1 MTIILPILK
10 TQPLQNYGK
19 QMTLPTENNAID
31 TARYLIDSIQ
41 EKLDQLY
48 AIAPSLK
55 GNEIIQEPLYCSQ
68 ADFIQAAA
76 KLASP
81 ALRIATIGTTSAGK
95 STLVNGLI
103 GRKIAP
109 MDAAELSAG
118 ILHLVHS
125 PQSRLQIKKPNK
137 GSWQGIDQSNLDD
150 KSIYDHVREN
160 VFKVYHKDKET
171 QTISVPEVRI
181 EGPLLPA
188 AWTDLLKLPA
198 GVGIEIY
205 DLPGLN
211 SIADKDN
218 LKVIQD
224 HLKQC
229 FSLVVMNYSHTD
241 SSNRSELLKQVKN
254 VVEALGGKTDAMLFV
269 LNGVNLRNETDDPL
283 EQRLSDFALAIQ
295 TELGLLET
303 PKIMPINAQA
313 LFYAQCAWGYSD
325 PTKEQPTT
333 DAVLQAELLKK
344 FNRDCAK
351 FTKQHQQKDD
361 KVKIWL
367 RAIED
372 AIEENSSYLPAE
384 LISTEN
390 LRQWFKWSWEHSGG
404 LALWNELRQRVN
416 ERLAEIVIAPALIQ
430 PLASLDVLLTTL
442 DQYSETQRLSDKD
455 AVEKKKQ
462 ELQQEFK
469 DLQSFLEQKSQE
481 FEAEIQDTVQ
491 LISAAMASSN
501 EKEIDAAVKK
511 LFGVEATDT
520 EPKAAEILRTI
531 VRDIK
536 NDLSDN
542 LITSVHKYY
551 SDGLGTDDLKEQL
564 NKTLSPEQRDAI
576 VKAAD
581 TYRAR
586 GMAGDDAP
594 KNGINLKIRKGDED
608 GEKSIKSIKNAAHN
622 LFKEMREG
630 LTARASYILQ
640 TKDQAIQ
647 QALSAL
653 LERGIAD
660 IEQRIKDELPES
672 AEALL
677 AIYRQQLAQVEFSPL
692 SDNIFALKTI
702 ETENLSTREK
712 TGTDRIVHRDG
723 SCFASERIEVK
734 DRIEDVEYTT
744 LTLPNIEEMAGMWVN
759 GINNAEASLWL
770 AVGAWFSQSARAQNQ
785 LFQASLK
792 QSQAHLLGLLN
803 QRLVQSDDEYKFKI
817 AELESLDALCHN
829 IKVDKNE
836 LMDSGNT

>member
-1 MTIILPILK
+1 
-10 TQPLQNYGK
+10 
-19 QMTLPTENNAID
+19 
-31 TARYLIDSIQ
+31 
-41 EKLDQLY
+41 
-48 AIAPSLK
+48 
-55 GNEIIQEPLYCSQ
+55 
-68 ADFIQAAA
+68 
-76 KLASP
+76 
-81 ALRIATIGTTSAGK
+81 
-95 STLVNGLI
+95 
-103 GRKIAP
+103 
-109 MDAAELSAG
+109 
-118 ILHLVHS
+118 
-125 PQSRLQIKKPNK
+125 
-137 GSWQGIDQSNLDD
+137 
-150 KSIYDHVREN
+150 
-160 VFKVYHKDKET
+160 
-171 QTISVPEVRI
+171 
-181 EGPLLPA
+181 
-188 AWTDLLKLPA
+188 
-198 GVGIEIY
+198 
-205 DLPGLN
+205 
-211 SIADKDN
+211 
-218 LKVIQD
+218 
-224 HLKQC
+224 
-229 FSLVVMNYSHTD
+229 
-241 SSNRSELLKQVKN
+241 
-254 VVEALGGKTDAMLFV
+254 
-269 LNGVNLRNETDDPL
+269 
-283 EQRLSDFALAIQ
+283 
-295 TELGLLET
+295 
-303 PKIMPINAQA
+303 
-313 LFYAQCAWGYSD
+313 
-325 PTKEQPTT
+325 
-333 DAVLQAELLKK
+333 
-344 FNRDCAK
+344 
-351 FTKQHQQKDD
+351 
-361 KVKIWL
+361 
-367 RAIED
+367 
-372 AIEENSSYLPAE
+372 
-384 LISTEN
+384 
-390 LRQWFKWSWEHSGG
+390 
-404 LALWNELRQRVN
+404 
-416 ERLAEIVIAPALIQ
+416 
-430 PLASLDVLLTTL
+430 VLLTTL

-501 EKEIDAAVKK
+501 EKEIDPAVKK

-551 SDGLGTDDLKEQL
+551 SDELGTDDLKEQL

-576 VKAAD
+576 VKAAE
-581 TYRAR
+581 TYRTR
-586 GMAGDDAP
+586 GMAGDAP

-653 LERGIAD
+653 LERDIAD

-692 SDNIFALKTI
+692 SDNIFAINTI
-702 ETENLSTREK
+702 ETENVTTPEK
-712 TGTDRIVHRDG
+712 TGTDEIVHQDG
-723 SCFASERIEVK
+723 SCFPSARIELK

-744 LTLPNIEEMAGMWVN
+744 LTLPNVEVMAGIWVN

-803 QRLVQSDDEYKFKI
+803 QRLVQSDDEYKFKL
-817 AELESLDALCHN
+817 AELESLDALCQN
-829 IKVDKNE
+829 IKVEKNE

>member
-1 MTIILPILK
+1 MTS
-10 TQPLQNYGK
+10 
-19 QMTLPTENNAID
+19 PTENNAIYE
-31 TARYLIDSIQ
+31 ARSLIDSIQ
-41 EKLDQLY
+41 EKLNQLY
-48 AIAPSLK
+48 AVAPSLK
-55 GNEIIQEPLYCSQ
+55 GNEIIQEPLFRSHE
-68 ADFIQAAA
+68 DFIQAAA

-103 GRKIAP
+103 GRKMAP

-125 PQSRLQIKKPNK
+125 SQSRLQIKKPDK
-137 GSWQGIDQSNLDD
+137 GGSWQGIDESNWDD
-150 KSIYDHVREN
+150 ERIYEHVREN
-160 VFKVYHKDKET
+160 VFKVYHKDKEV

-188 AWTDLLKLPA
+188 AWTNLLELPA

-211 SIADKDN
+211 SIVDKDN

-241 SSNRSELLKQVKN
+241 SANRSGLLKEVKK

-269 LNGVNLRNETDDPL
+269 LNGVNLRNETDDSL

-384 LISTEN
+384 LIATEN

-416 ERLAEIVIAPALIQ
+416 ERFAEIVIAPALIQ

-501 EKEIDAAVKK
+501 EKEIDPAVKK

-551 SDGLGTDDLKEQL
+551 SDELGTDDLKEQL

-576 VKAAD
+576 VKAAE
-581 TYRAR
+581 TYRTR
-586 GMAGDDAP
+586 GMAGDAP

-653 LERGIAD
+653 LERDIAD

-692 SDNIFALKTI
+692 SDNIFAINTI
-702 ETENLSTREK
+702 ETENVTTPEK
-712 TGTDRIVHRDG
+712 TGTDEIVHQDG
-723 SCFASERIEVK
+723 SCFPSARIELK

-744 LTLPNIEEMAGMWVN
+744 LTLPNVEVMAGIWVN

-803 QRLVQSDDEYKFKI
+803 QRLVQSDDEYKFKL
-817 AELESLDALCHN
+817 AELESLDALCQN
-829 IKVDKNE
+829 IKVEKNE